1 MKTVLKS
8 VALAAGLMLSV
19 QPVMAAAPQAKTLEQ
34 LLKQVQQ
41 DRLSDEK
48 INKQREQEFLSERA
62 DKQALLNKAKAE
74 LKAEQQR
81 SADLAAQFSANE
93 KKLAEMEEKL
103 TLAVGN
109 MGEMFGVVRQV
120 AGDARSRFQTSV
132 ISAQYPGRDVEM
144 GKLAESKKLPE
155 MKELEDLWFAL
166 QKEMTA
172 SGEIVTFPAKVI
184 TKDGETKEM
193 QVTRIGAFNLLNK
206 DGYLTFN
213 PEGDNGKGTI
223 AVLSRQPESY
233 MVDSVVNYEQNK
245 SGYSP
250 LYIDPSRGTILSL
263 LTKKVTLM
271 ERYNQGGTVG
281 YIITGVLALGLLI
294 VIERLIVLGGMSAAI
309 RKQIKSDTPS
319 DNNPLGRILKVYENN
334 RNVDVETLE
343 LKLDEAILK
352 ETPRIERGVSI
363 IKVLAAVAP
372 LLGLLGTVTGMIG
385 TFQSITLFGTGDP
398 KIMAGGISMAL
409 VTTVL
414 GLVAAL
420 PLIFLHS
427 IVYSRSQTLIHLV
440 EEQATGIIAEH
451 AEKESK

>member
-19 QPVMAAAPQAKTLEQ
+19 QPVMAAAPKAKTLEQ

-48 INKQREQEFLSERA
+48 INKQREQEFLSARA

-81 SADLAAQFSANE
+81 SKDLAAQFSANE

-155 MKELEDLWFAL
+155 MKQLEDLWFAL

-184 TKDGETKEM
+184 TKGGETKEM
-193 QVTRIGAFNLLNK
+193 NVTRIGAFNLLNK
-206 DGYLTFN
+206 DGYLTYN
-213 PEGDNGKGTI
+213 SDSGTI
-223 AVLSRQPESY
+223 SVLSRQPESY
-233 MVDSVVNYEQNK
+233 MVDSVVNYEKNK
-245 SGYSP
+245 SGYAP

-309 RKQIKSDTPS
+309 RKQIKTDTPS
-319 DNNPLGRILKVYENN
+319 DKNPLGRILKVYENN

-427 IVYSRSQTLIHLV
+427 IVYSRSQSLIHLV

>member
-8 VALAAGLMLSV
+8 VVLAAGLFV
-19 QPVMAAAPQAKTLEQ
+19 AAQPVMAAAPQAKTLEQ
-34 LLKQVQQ
+34 LLQQVQK
-41 DRLSDEK
+41 DRLSEGK

-62 DKQALLNKAKAE
+62 DKQALLSQAKRELVAEQARGKKLEAQFGENEKQLAE
-74 LKAEQQR
+74 L
-81 SADLAAQFSANE
+81 
-93 KKLAEMEEKL
+93 EEKL

-120 AGDARSRFQTSV
+120 AGDAQSRFQTSI
-132 ISAQYPGRDVEM
+132 ISAQFPGRDKLM
-144 GKLAESKKLPE
+144 GELAQSKELPE
-155 MKELEDLWFAL
+155 LPQLEDLWFAL

-172 SGEIVTFPAKVI
+172 SGEIVKFPANVI
-184 TKDGETKEM
+184 TGTGDREQREVTRVGTFNLMDADQYLVFNGETET
-193 QVTRIGAFNLLNK
+193 VG
-206 DGYLTFN
+206 
-213 PEGDNGKGTI
+213 E
-223 AVLSRQPESY
+223 LSRQPESY
-233 MVDSVVNYEQNK
+233 MTATVDSYADNA
-245 SGYSP
+245 SGYSA
-250 LYIDPSRGTILSL
+250 LYVDPSRGTILTL
-263 LTKKVTLM
+263 MTQKVTLD
-271 ERYNQGGTVG
+271 ERYKQGGTVG
-281 YIITGVLALGLLI
+281 YVITAVLGLGLLI
-294 VIERLIVLGGMSAAI
+294 VVERLIVLGGMSAAI
-309 RKQIKSDTPS
+309 RKQLKSDTPS
-319 DNNPLGRILKVYENN
+319 DKNPLGRILKVYENN

-352 ETPRIERGVSI
+352 ETPRIERGVSV

-372 LLGLLGTVTGMIG
+372 LLGLLGTVTGMID

-398 KIMAGGISMAL
+398 KIMAGGISTAL

-427 IVYSRSQTLIHLV
+427 IVYSRSQSLVHLI

>member
-8 VALAAGLMLSV
+8 VVLAAGLVLTA
-19 QPVMAAAPQAKTLEQ
+19 QPVLAAAPQAKTLEQ
-34 LLKQVQQ
+34 LLQDVQK
-41 DRLSDEK
+41 DRLSDNK
-48 INKQREQEFLSERA
+48 INKQREQEFLSARA
-62 DKQALLNKAKAE
+62 DKQALLSKAKSE
-74 LKAEQQR
+74 LAAEQARGKQLEA
-81 SADLAAQFSANE
+81 SFADNEKQLAA
-93 KKLAEMEEKL
+93 LEEKL

-120 AGDARSRFQTSV
+120 AGDAQSRFQTSI
-132 ISAQYPGRDVEM
+132 ISAQYPGRD
-144 GKLAESKKLPE
+144 KE
-155 MKELEDLWFAL
+155 MKELAQSKELPELPQLEDLWFAL

-172 SGEIVTFPAKVI
+172 SGEVVKFKAPVI
-184 TKDGETKEM
+184 TVDGEKKEM
-193 QVTRIGAFNLLNK
+193 DVTRVGAFNLMSS
-206 DGYLTFN
+206 DQYLVYN
-213 PEGDNGKGTI
+213 SESGT
-223 AVLSRQPESY
+223 VDELSRQPESY
-233 MVDSVVNYEQNK
+233 MTDTVISFGKNT

-250 LYIDPSRGTILSL
+250 LYVDPSRGTILTL
-263 LTKKVTLM
+263 MTQKVTLL
-271 ERYNQGGTVG
+271 ERYNQGGPVG

-294 VIERLIVLGGMSAAI
+294 VLERLIVLGGMSAAI
-309 RKQIKSDTPS
+309 RKQVKSDTPS
-319 DNNPLGRILKVYENN
+319 DKNPLGRILKVYENN

-352 ETPRIERGVSI
+352 ETPRIERGVSV

-372 LLGLLGTVTGMIG
+372 LLGLLGTVTGMID

-398 KIMAGGISMAL
+398 KIMAGGISTAL

-427 IVYSRSQTLIHLV
+427 IVYSRSQSLIHLV
-440 EEQATGIIAEH
+440 EEQAAGIIAEH

>member
-8 VALAAGLMLSV
+8 VALAAGLMLAA

-34 LLKQVQQ
+34 LLQQVQK
-41 DRLSDEK
+41 DRLSDGK
-48 INKQREQEFLSERA
+48 INKEREQEFLSERA
-62 DKQALLNKAKAE
+62 DKQALLSKAK
-74 LKAEQQR
+74 R
-81 SADLAAQFSANE
+81 DLADEQARGKKLEAQFSDNE
-93 KKLAEMEEKL
+93 KTLAELEEKL

-120 AGDARSRFQTSV
+120 AGDANSRFQTSI
-132 ISAQYPGRDVEM
+132 ISAQYPGRDKEM
-144 GKLAESKKLPE
+144 SELAQSKELPE
-155 MKELEDLWFAL
+155 MPQLEDLWFAL

-172 SGEIVTFPAKVI
+172 SGEVVKFPATV
-184 TKDGETKEM
+184 TTTSGEKKQME
-193 QVTRIGAFNLLNK
+193 VTRVGTFNLMNDKEFLVYNAEA
-206 DGYLTFN
+206 GGIS
-213 PEGDNGKGTI
+213 E
-223 AVLSRQPESY
+223 LSRQPESY
-233 MVDSVVNYEQNK
+233 ITDSVADYAKNK
-245 SGYSP
+245 SGYSA
-250 LYIDPSRGTILSL
+250 LFVDPSRGTILTL
-263 LTKKVTLM
+263 MTQKVTLL

-281 YIITGVLALGLLI
+281 YIITGVLGLGLLI
-294 VIERLIVLGGMSAAI
+294 VLERLFVLGGISAAI
-309 RKQIKSDTPS
+309 RKQLKSDTPS

-352 ETPRIERGVSI
+352 ETPRIERGVAI

-372 LLGLLGTVTGMIG
+372 LLGLLGTVTGMIA

-398 KIMAGGISMAL
+398 KIMAGGISTAL

-427 IVYSRSQTLIHLV
+427 IVYSRSQSLIHLI
-440 EEQATGIIAEH
+440 EEQATGLIAEH